1 MPLCQLFMMS
11 LYIKS
16 ETTSTH
22 MSHICLIYVSYRLL
36 LCFLCSFRL
45 SLPCWYC
52 QRWHCRIGSI
62 FVPRSSGTCA
72 SPSWRPCI
80 NALIRNHVNP
90 RESKGTSTDSN
101 WSKTKSY
108 WQIFTNFHN
117 IQTQKWCDAN
127 ASLAKITKIWR
138 FAQQRQP
145 GAPPFAQ
152 QCSPSGR
159 SVTHSV
165 LQCNG
170 NDVLIVLF
178 YCF

>member
-108 WQIFTNFHN
+108 WQIFTTYKRKNDAT
-117 IQTQKWCDAN
+117 QTHLWPRSPRFEDLHSDASQ
-127 ASLAKITKIWR
+127 AHLLLLSSALHLD
-138 FAQQRQP
+138 
-145 GAPPFAQ
+145 GAWHTACYSAMVMTSSSSSFIAF
-152 QCSPSGR
+152 R
-159 SVTHSV
+159 
-165 LQCNG
+165 
-170 NDVLIVLF
+170 
-178 YCF
+178 CF